1 MSVWRSGSVSEYSV
15 AMPRKTTSAESARG
29 IRTHPSCVV
38 ALSPPPWRRECQTA
52 SVATSTTSG
61 HPTPTSTRLAPV
73 MFASAKA
80 HAVAPP
86 SCGGQVPSA
95 A

>member
-1 MSVWRSGSVSEYSV
+1 MCRSGSVSEYSV

-29 IRTHPSCVV
+29 ICTHPVWVV

-52 SVATSTTSG
+52 NVATPTTSG
-61 HPTPTSTRLAPV
+61 QPTPTSTRLAPV
-73 MFASAKA
+73 MFASASA
-80 HAVAPP
+80 HAVVPP
-86 SCGGQVPSA
+86 SSGGQVPSA